1 MPGRAD
7 HRVRSADGNGDE
19 NGRERAAKREGE
31 RKKSENA
38 RASQSSFHRESK
50 EKHEK
55 MPARWLTGWL
65 AGGIRIQ
72 PSVTKSTA
80 ASGSQVNCDG
90 I

>member
-7 HRVRSADGNGDE
+7 HRVRSANADGNGDE
-19 NGRERAAKREGE
+19 NGRERAAKGKRE

-55 MPARWLTGWL
+55 MPARWL
-65 AGGIRIQ
+65 AGYVFNRRLRKA
-72 PSVTKSTA
+72 PPRAVAK
-80 ASGSQVNCDG
+80 
-90 I
+90 